1 MNTKGFTLIELIS
14 VIAILAI
21 LGAVLAPRIPGYQ
34 ARAKRSRFQHSAR
47 NILHAVQAYNSDKP
61 ERVSLNVVSTE
72 KVIDSD
78 KVSDIMSLAVNAE
91 SSVAII
97 KEQGETYDKLKDL
110 TLGQLIGVANS
121 NFSLDSDESI
131 DESTIVEGS
140 INDY

>member
-1 MNTKGFTLIELIS
+1 MKKKGFTLTELIS

-21 LGAVLAPRIPGYQ
+21 LGAVLVPRIPGYQ
-34 ARAKRSRFQHSAR
+34 AKAKRSRLQHSAR

-61 ERVSLNVVSTE
+61 ERVSTNVVSSE

-91 SSVAII
+91 ISVDII
-97 KEQGETYDKLKDL
+97 SEQGETYNNLKVL
-110 TLGQLIGVANS
+110 TLSQLVGVANS
-121 NFSLDSDESI
+121 NFSLNPDESI
-131 DESTIVEGS
+131 NEGTIVEGS